1 MLPCAEKQ
9 ARAVPDVK
17 STAKTQTAQELPWRL
32 AAPSCVL
39 PAPVAENC
47 TFLAPRFDEIGLAFF
62 ETEACLAYTGQDVP
76 PGLADLPVSWHVHLP
91 LDLPWAAGVER
102 VAEAV
107 LGLARKVEHLSP
119 GGFVLH
125 PPGQASE
132 LGASEPGAQELTRL
146 ARLAGLLERGGIAPR
161 SLLLENIAGRDL
173 DELWPVITDLD
184 LGVCLDLGHMLV
196 HGQEDFLGLPGL
208 AGRLGMVHLNAPDP
222 KKPSRHA
229 SLALLDAHGRELM
242 RRMLGLLGQGGVVM
256 LELFDEAAL
265 SESLRVL
272 HAEFHRHFGRE
283 ESLS

>member
-1 MLPCAEKQ
+1 M
-9 ARAVPDVK
+9 
-17 STAKTQTAQELPWRL
+17 
-32 AAPSCVL
+32 
-39 PAPVAENC
+39 AENC

-91 LDLPWAAGVER
+91 LDLPWAAGAEH

-107 LGLARKVEHLSP
+107 LGLARTVEHLSP

-125 PPGQASE
+125 PPGQPDQLA
-132 LGASEPGAQELTRL
+132 LL
-146 ARLAGLLERGGIAPR
+146 ARLLERGGIAPR
-161 SLLLENIAGRDL
+161 SLLVENIAGRDL
-173 DELWPVITDLD
+173 AALWPAICELD

-222 KKPSRHA
+222 RKPSRHA
-229 SLALLDAHGRELM
+229 SLALLDGQGRELM
-242 RRMLGLLGQGGVVM
+242 RRMLELLGRGGVVM

-272 HAEFHRHFGRE
+272 HTDFYEHFGRE
-283 ESLS
+283 ESVS